1 MAGLH
6 ALVIFRY
13 NEGKKHLNIR
23 RGQPLCNQQLVNLR
37 IDLAFKQLFGT
48 NGSEDILIAFLNAML
63 QESLA
68 SPIASLQIE
77 DPHLHREHEEDK
89 LSILD
94 ISATLDTGTKVN
106 VEIQLNNNHDMIKR
120 SLYYWGRLYTS
131 QLQKGMPYSAL
142 HKTITINLLNFVM
155 FSEQKSFHTTSILWN
170 TQQQKLLI
178 DDIEIHIVEIP
189 NLTMQWHEEKVN
201 PWKDPFARWL
211 LLLTAN
217 EDEHLTKTL
226 EDIAMNRDP
235 ILQKALH
242 KWERMSQDSSF
253 RQAYDARE
261 KVLMDEAAKFAHA
274 ETEGIKRGME
284 QGIKK
289 GLEQGIEQGIEK
301 GRKEGVQQG
310 KIQMI
315 KSMYNLG
322 IPLETIAKASKLSVH
337 DVERILENK

>member
-1 MAGLH
+1 M
-6 ALVIFRY
+6 F
-13 NEGKKHLNIR
+13 
-23 RGQPLCNQQLVNLR
+23 NQQLVNLR
-37 IDLAFKQLFGT
+37 IDFAFKQLFGT
-48 NGSEDILIAFLNAML
+48 NDSEDILIAFLNAML
-63 QESLA
+63 QKSLE
-68 SPIASLQIE
+68 SPIASLQLE
-77 DPHLHREHEEDK
+77 DPHLHREHANDK

-106 VEIQLNNNHDMIKR
+106 VEIQLNNNHDMMKC
-120 SLYYWGRLYTS
+120 SLYYWGKLYTS

-142 HKTITINLLNFVM
+142 RKTITINLLNFIM
-155 FSEQKSFHTTSILWN
+155 FLDHKEFHTTGTLWN
-170 TQQQKLLI
+170 TQQQKLLS
-178 DDIEIHIVEIP
+178 DDIEIHIIEIP
-189 NLTMQWHEEKVN
+189 KLTEQWHEEKVN
-201 PWKDPFARWL
+201 PWKDPFVRWL
-211 LLLTAN
+211 LLLSAN
-217 EDEHLTKTL
+217 EDEHLTKLL

-235 ILQKALH
+235 ILQKAIN

-289 GLEQGIEQGIEK
+289 GLEKGLEKGIQQ

-315 KSMYNLG
+315 KSMYDLG
-322 IPLETIAKASKLSVH
+322 IPLETIGKASKLSLH
-337 DVERILENK
+337 EIEHILGHK

>member
-1 MAGLH
+1 M
-6 ALVIFRY
+6 F
-13 NEGKKHLNIR
+13 
-23 RGQPLCNQQLVNLR
+23 NQQLVNLR
-37 IDLAFKQLFGT
+37 IDFAFKQLFGT

-63 QESLA
+63 QESLE
-68 SPIASLQIE
+68 SPIASLQLE
-77 DPHLHREHEEDK
+77 DPHLHREHANDK

-94 ISATLDTGTKVN
+94 ISATLDTETKVN
-106 VEIQLNNNHDMIKR
+106 VEIQLNNNHDMMKR
-120 SLYYWGRLYTS
+120 SLYYWGKLYTS

-142 HKTITINLLNFVM
+142 RKTITINLLNFIM
-155 FSEQKSFHTTSILWN
+155 FLDHKEFHTKGTLWN
-170 TQQQKLLI
+170 TQHQKLLS

-189 NLTMQWHEEKVN
+189 KLTEQWHEEKVN

-211 LLLTAN
+211 LLLSAN
-217 EDEHLTKTL
+217 EDEHLTKLL

-235 ILQKALH
+235 ILQKAIN

-274 ETEGIKRGME
+274 ETEGMKRGME
-284 QGIKK
+284 K
-289 GLEQGIEQGIEK
+289 GLEKGIEK

-315 KSMYNLG
+315 KSMYDLG
-322 IPLETIAKASKLSVH
+322 IPLETIAKASKLSVPE
-337 DVERILENK
+337 VEHILGHK

>member
-1 MAGLH
+1 M
-6 ALVIFRY
+6 FS
-13 NEGKKHLNIR
+13 
-23 RGQPLCNQQLVNLR
+23 QQLVNLR
-37 IDLAFKQLFGT
+37 IDFAFKQLFGT

-63 QESLA
+63 QESLE
-68 SPIASLQIE
+68 SSIASLQLE
-77 DPHLHREHEEDK
+77 DPHLHREHANDK

-106 VEIQLNNNHDMIKR
+106 VEIQLNNNHDMMKR
-120 SLYYWGRLYTS
+120 SLYYWGKLYTS

-142 HKTITINLLNFVM
+142 RKTITINLLNFIM
-155 FSEQKSFHTTSILWN
+155 FLDHKEFHTKGTLWN
-170 TQQQKLLI
+170 TQQQKLLS

-189 NLTMQWHEEKVN
+189 KLTEQWHEEKVN

-211 LLLTAN
+211 LLLSAN
-217 EDEHLTKTL
+217 EDEHLTKLL
-226 EDIAMNRDP
+226 EDIAMNQDP
-235 ILQKALH
+235 ILQKAIN

-274 ETEGIKRGME
+274 ETEGMKRGME
-284 QGIKK
+284 K
-289 GLEQGIEQGIEK
+289 GLEKGIEQGIEQGIEKGIEK

-315 KSMYNLG
+315 KSMYDLG